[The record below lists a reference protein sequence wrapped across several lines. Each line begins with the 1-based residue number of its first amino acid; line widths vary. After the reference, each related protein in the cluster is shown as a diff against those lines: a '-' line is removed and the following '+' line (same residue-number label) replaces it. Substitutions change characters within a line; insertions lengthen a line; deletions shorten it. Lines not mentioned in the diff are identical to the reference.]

1 MGPGFMGPAVR
12 SLRDVVAIDCEM
24 VGVAG
29 PGYDPRDRSTI
40 SNALCRVSIVLFS
53 DDGSLRVGLDTWV
66 DVQEEIVDFRTAVT
80 GIDEQTYARK
90 KKKVPFANARAK
102 VLSLISRKI
111 VVGHAVWNDFEV
123 LSISHPW
130 DLVRDTALYAGLRPM
145 WRRGLMP
152 SLQLLARHWLQEEV
166 QLGVHDSV
174 EDAAVALRLYK
185 MHEEEWEGFFANLPM
200 AHPSPVWASP
210 WEPWE
215 LPEAW
220 PTDGGM
226 LEADYVNLA
235 YDHSEMDLG
244 RKIWDQFPGDY
255 ATKALHDFEDV
266 QFEISARRRSH
277 VLTLEFNRHSGNFM
291 GRRAIGRPGRAP
303 ESVGRYRTH
312 AF

>member
-291 GRRAIGRPGRAP
+291 GRRAIGRPGRTP